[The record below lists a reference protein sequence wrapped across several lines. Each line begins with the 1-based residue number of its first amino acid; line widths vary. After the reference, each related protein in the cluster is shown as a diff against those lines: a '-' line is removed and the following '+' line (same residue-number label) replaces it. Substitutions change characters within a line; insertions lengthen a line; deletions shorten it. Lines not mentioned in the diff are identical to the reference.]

1 MAKGKVILKVGYA
14 QFIMEPQAATALFQT
29 LAGTDLE
36 IYESKWNGVSQTQE
50 PRVKMATDDLIT
62 LSMITPEQYAMG
74 KLLQKAD
81 ILAIEE
87 AKPKGEA

>member
-14 QFIMEPQAATALFQT
+14 QFIMEPQAATALFQA
-29 LAGTDLE
+29 LAGTELE
-36 IYESKWNGVSQTQE
+36 MYESKWNSISKLTE
-50 PRVKMATDDLIT
+50 PRVKMASDDLIT

-81 ILAIEE
+81 ILAEE
-87 AKPKGEA
+87 TKKEGEA

>member
-1 MAKGKVILKVGYA
+1 MAKGKVILKVGYT
-14 QFIMEPQAATALFQT
+14 QFIMEPQVATALFQA
-29 LAGTDLE
+29 LAGTELE
-36 IYESKWNGVSQTQE
+36 IYDSKWNSVSKLNE

-81 ILAIEE
+81 ILAVEE
-87 AKPKGEA
+87 AKPN

>member
-14 QFIMEPQAATALFQT
+14 QFIMEPQAATALFQA

-36 IYESKWNGVSQTQE
+36 IYESKWNNVSQTQE

-81 ILAIEE
+81 ILAEE
-87 AKPKGEA
+87 TKSMGEA